1 MSSISGVGSSLYQFL
16 QSLSTNP
23 QVQAASA
30 TTAAATTATTDAGAT
45 SGQQVQATGHHHHH
59 GHGGGEM
66 MKKIESAV
74 TDALQQAQAGGSTTD
89 PNKVI
94 EDAIAK
100 VLSDNQTTS
109 PTSGTNPTSTGDAQT
124 TGQVGQGDNS
134 AQQAFLQLLQS
145 AGVDPQQFHK
155 DFLDA
160 IKDAKGGQADPSTA
174 FQNFPPGTFVDT
186 NA

>member
-1 MSSISGVGSSLYQFL
+1 MSSVSGVGSSLYQFL

-30 TTAAATTATTDAGAT
+30 TTPAATTATTDAGAA

-59 GHGGGEM
+59 GHGNGEM
-66 MKKIESAV
+66 FKKIESAV

-89 PNKVI
+89 PNKII

-100 VLSDNQTTS
+100 VLTDSQTTS
-109 PTSGTNPTSTGDAQT
+109 PKSGTNPTSTGDAQT
-124 TGQVGQGDNS
+124 TGQVGQASDAS
-134 AQQAFLQLLQS
+134 RQAFFQMLKS
-145 AGVDPQQFHK
+145 AGVDPQQFRQ
-155 DFLDA
+155 DLLAA

-174 FQNFPPGTFVDT
+174 FQSFPPGTFVDE